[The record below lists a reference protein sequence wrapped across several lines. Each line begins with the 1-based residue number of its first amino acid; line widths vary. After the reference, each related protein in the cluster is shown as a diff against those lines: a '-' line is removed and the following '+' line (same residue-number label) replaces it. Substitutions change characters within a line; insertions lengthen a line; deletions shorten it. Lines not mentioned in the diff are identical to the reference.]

1 MTDARVTQT
10 SEQIRRTALD
20 LFATDGY
27 DSTSIRDIAAA
38 VGIRGASFYHH
49 FRSKEEILWDLT
61 ERALGQLADSWQ
73 RAKADLVSTDPL
85 VALRGFV
92 RTDVVFHAEH
102 RTEAALI
109 NSRLNR
115 LSEEHYAAAVAL
127 RSSYERE
134 LTDIVTACVGTG
146 RHAVPDIRVT
156 VFAILQMTAAIA
168 SWFDPDG
175 PTTLDELTSIYEELA
190 VKMVAAG

>member
-49 FRSKEEILWDLT
+49 FRSKEEILWNLT
-61 ERALGQLADSWQ
+61 ERALGQLAESWQ
-73 RAKADLVSTDPL
+73 RAKAELSGDEPL
-85 VALRGFV
+85 EALRAFV
-92 RTDVVFHAEH
+92 RTGVVFHAEQ

-115 LSEEHYAAAVAL
+115 LSDEHYAGAVAL
-127 RSSYERE
+127 RGDYERE
-134 LTDIVTACVGTG
+134 LADIVAACVATG
-146 RHAVPDIRVT
+146 RHAVPDVRVT
-156 VFAILQMTAAIA
+156 VYAILQMTAAIA
-168 SWFDPDG
+168 TWYDPEG

-190 VKMVAAG
+190 VKMVAPA